1 MKILDRYIFF
11 TFIKSFFSVFLILM
25 LIFMLQSVW
34 VYISELAGKELELEV
49 ILKFLL
55 YVSPRIVVLVL
66 PLTILLVSIM
76 VFGNFSE
83 NYEFAAMKSTGISLQ
98 RAMKSL
104 SIFIVFLA
112 ILSFFFANNVIPTA
126 EYNFY
131 NLRRNIA
138 RVKPA
143 MAIAEGQFNQ
153 LKDVNIKVAKKSG
166 DNGQFLEDVI
176 IHQKKGGTSGNY
188 TVIKSKTGE
197 FYSNESSDILQLIL
211 YDGNYYDELQPANYQ
226 KRTKNRPQVKS
237 TFEKYIINLD
247 LSDFNNVDFE
257 QKDAS
262 SRYNMLGISE
272 LYTTLDSLHDTQNK
286 SFEAFS
292 GTMLN
297 RSNQPNLNLNYK
309 AKEIDIKT
317 PPEDVL
323 SLFENRK
330 AVQLLELAINNS
342 SLAQD
347 ELKVKSKS
355 FLISTINI
363 NKHIVAFHDKFAIGL
378 MCIVL
383 FFVGAPLGALIRKGG
398 IGLPL
403 VVAILI
409 FLTYHFISIFA
420 KNSSEDNSLN
430 PVFATWL
437 AGIIMLPFSIY
448 LTSRATKDRALMD
461 LDAILIP
468 LKQRFVKSSF
478 LKDIIDKE
486 DQIPTNDLEH
496 FENNKLIDLIKNYR
510 QYGLGLKQ
518 KQQAL
523 EILEKRGITEMH
535 LKMSGNLTNESYDN
549 AIRHLNDYHENATL
563 GVLSHTIFLIFGI
576 AGLIVNNN
584 GGPIIGK
591 ILIITAILAFML
603 FLIVYPKVL
612 KYQSEFYNILKKRFM
627 TNNVIFVILAF
638 PLFFLYRLYFNRKMK
653 EDLSKISE
661 V

>member
-1 MKILDRYIFF
+1 
-11 TFIKSFFSVFLILM
+11 M
-25 LIFMLQSVW
+25 LIFLLQSVW
-34 VYISELAGKELELEV
+34 VYISELAGKELEIE
-49 ILKFLL
+49 IIFKFLL

-104 SIFIVFLA
+104 SVFIVFLA
-112 ILSFFFANNVIPTA
+112 ILSFFFANNVIPLA

-153 LKDVNIKVAKKSG
+153 LQNVNIKVAKKSG

-176 IHQKKGGTSGNY
+176 IHQKKSGASGNY
-188 TVIKSKTGE
+188 TVIKANTGE
-197 FYSNESSDILQLIL
+197 FYSDENSDILQLIL

-226 KRTKNRPQVKS
+226 KRTKNRPQIKS
-237 TFEKYIINLD
+237 TFEKYVINLD

-257 QKDAS
+257 QKDANA
-262 SRYNMLGISE
+262 RYNMLGISE
-272 LYTTLDSLHDTQNK
+272 LTTTLDSLYVNQNK
-286 SFEAFS
+286 SFDVFS
-292 GTMLN
+292 KAMLN

-309 AKEIDIKT
+309 TKEILSDTVPK
-317 PPEDVL
+317 DVL
-323 SLFENRK
+323 SLFKDRK
-330 AVQLLELAINNS
+330 SVQLLELAICS
-342 SLAQD
+342 TASAQD
-347 ELKVKSKS
+347 ELKVKSKA

-363 NKHIVAFHDKFAIGL
+363 NKHIVAFHDKFALGL

-403 VVAILI
+403 VIAILI

-437 AGIIMLPFSIY
+437 AGIIMLPFSVY

-461 LDAILIP
+461 MDSILIP
-468 LKQRFVKSSF
+468 LKKRFVKSKLLNDSSNITE
-478 LKDIIDKE
+478 LSEIDK
-486 DQIPTNDLEH
+486 LKG
-496 FENNKLIDLIKNYR
+496 FENHKLIDLIQNYR
-510 QYGLGLKQ
+510 QYGFNIDHKNY
-518 KQQAL
+518 AL
-523 EILEKRGITEMH
+523 NILEQRGVSE
-535 LKMSGNLTNESYDN
+535 LELRMSGQLINESYEN
-549 AIRHLNDYHENATL
+549 GVRHLEDYHENATL
-563 GVLSHTIFLIFGI
+563 GVLAHSVFLIFGI
-576 AGLIVNNN
+576 IGLVLNNN
-584 GGPIIGK
+584 GGPEVGN
-591 ILIITAILAFML
+591 ILVLIAILSLVL
-603 FLIVYPKVL
+603 FLIVFPKVL
-612 KYQSEFYNILKKRFM
+612 KYQSEFYKILNKKFT
-627 TNNVIFVILAF
+627 TNNVIFIIVAF

-653 EDLSKISE
+653 EDLAKIS
-661 V
+661 